1 MGSATVISKEVL
13 EAAKGKDVDLKLNM
27 GSYTWTVNGQD
38 IKASDL
44 KDINLKVDVNTNA
57 VPSSVVK
64 KLAGDNPT
72 MQLSLAHEGEFGFL
86 ATLTL
91 NVGSQYAGE
100 YGNLF
105 YYDSDGKMV
114 YIDAGL
120 VTPEGNLSLT
130 FSHASDYVVVFNEKQ
145 MSQSDVPNDLQP
157 LSGGGAG
164 NAAQAGNAARTGDTA
179 PVGMLIVLMLAAL
192 ASVSVVVLK
201 RITSEK

>member
-1 MGSATVISKEVL
+1 
-13 EAAKGKDVDLKLNM
+13 
-27 GSYTWTVNGQD
+27 
-38 IKASDL
+38 
-44 KDINLKVDVNTNA
+44 
-57 VPSSVVK
+57 
-64 KLAGDNPT
+64 
-72 MQLSLAHEGEFGFL
+72 
-86 ATLTL
+86 
-91 NVGSQYAGE
+91 
-100 YGNLF
+100 
-105 YYDSDGKMV
+105 MV

-164 NAAQAGNAARTGDTA
+164 NAARTGDTA

-201 RITSEK
+201 RRNSEK